1 MEHYRNEEIHNQ
13 DSQRGV
19 NMKKLRKVIILIVIF
34 IAFVCL
40 SSENSHAQNNF
51 DGNPLVVTINFDPSS
66 RVLSGKTAAYA
77 NISLLNTAIT
87 AVADANGDY
96 QLPIPTEMNS
106 GDVQIFDIIGDQ
118 RTTITYDFVDTA
130 APSTPESSSTVVSS
144 ESSSS
149 EISSEVSSTTSAISS
164 SSSEETSSTSRT
176 SSSTMPTSSNKLEN
190 KDEDE
195 PTGPPV
201 FLIVLIVGCIIVLGI
216 LVYFSF
222 IKPNKDNKRQ

>member
-19 NMKKLRKVIILIVIF
+19 NMKKLRKVISLIVIF

>member
-1 MEHYRNEEIHNQ
+1 
-13 DSQRGV
+13 
-19 NMKKLRKVIILIVIF
+19 MKKLRKVISLIVIF

-195 PTGPPV
+195 STGPPV
-201 FLIVLIVGCIIVLGI
+201 FLIVLIVGCVIVLGI